1 MRTSNLFV
9 FLLLI
14 FAVSCGK
21 SGAGA
26 GQLVEVYRFK
36 VVTGAGPCKIDTAR
50 AELADTPL
58 IGNNSIKAYHQK
70 KYEFLISNEAGERI
84 NGLMDNEPLA
94 LTVDKELIYYFV
106 NKPIY
111 SSSICPYHISMDHA
125 SLNKLRMYIVNI
137 SPATSIP
144 DQRND
149 SRLINALAAQRKIK

>member
-1 MRTSNLFV
+1 MKTSAFFL

-14 FAVSCGK
+14 FGASCGK
-21 SGAGA
+21 SGD
-26 GQLVEVYRFK
+26 QLVEVYRFK
-36 VVTGAGPCKIDTAR
+36 IARGVGPCKVDSSK

-58 IGNNSIKAYHQK
+58 ISNNSIKAYNK
-70 KYEFLISNEAGERI
+70 KEYEFLISNEAGEKI
-84 NGLMDNEPLA
+84 NGLMDNEALA

-111 SSSICPYHISMDHA
+111 SSSICSYHISMDHA

-137 SPATSIP
+137 NPATTIP